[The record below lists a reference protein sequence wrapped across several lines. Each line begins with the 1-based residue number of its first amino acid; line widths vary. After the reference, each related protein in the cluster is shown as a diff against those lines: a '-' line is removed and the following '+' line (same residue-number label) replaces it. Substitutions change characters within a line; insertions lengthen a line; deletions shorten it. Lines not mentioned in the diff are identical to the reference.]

1 MAAWL
6 VLPASIPVI
15 SSESSEHMNNVFQ
28 CCYSV
33 ITFVTYTVLIT
44 LENSFAS
51 DYLPH
56 LRCCPVWK
64 QFWWTNGSKLHP
76 ITWSSSLTWDSQRE
90 SKVTRMSFPRE
101 SWGFRDRRCS
111 SITLGSSRSLLEPTD
126 LQPLKAG
133 PSELGQD
140 SCSRYSING
149 SGRWFHQ
156 TISHHSPR

>member
-1 MAAWL
+1 MCSELSEDITGMDAGKTSQAAIWKLKARKYLYYLAEYGTPLQYSCLENPTDGGAWWAAVHGVAEGRTRLSDFTFTFNFQMAAWL

-15 SSESSEHMNNVFQ
+15 SSESSEHMNDVFQ

-64 QFWWTNGSKLHP
+64 QFWVSCFGRCIL
-76 ITWSSSLTWDSQRE
+76 SSH
-90 SKVTRMSFPRE
+90 
-101 SWGFRDRRCS
+101 
-111 SITLGSSRSLLEPTD
+111 LE
-126 LQPLKAG
+126 
-133 PSELGQD
+133 
-140 SCSRYSING
+140 I
-149 SGRWFHQ
+149 
-156 TISHHSPR
+156 